1 MHITALVVAAV
12 AAAAII
18 GLGARFI
25 LSPHRATLDFGVAP
39 DNIRAFTEIKG
50 VRDITSGVVVLTVW
64 AGAGTHALGWALT
77 AAALTALGDS
87 VIVRTN
93 GGKLATALGVHALTA
108 AVLIAAGLTLALG

>member
-1 MHITALVVAAV
+1 MHVTALVIAVLAAV
-12 AAAAII
+12 AII
-18 GLGARFI
+18 LLGARFI
-25 LSPHRATLDFGVAP
+25 VSPRRAALDYGVAP

-77 AAALTALGDS
+77 AAALTAIGDA

-93 GGKLATALGVHALTA
+93 GGKLATALGIHGVTA
-108 AVLIAAGLTLALG
+108 ALLVAAGLVLALR